1 MQGTVKCILCCLTE
15 SLEILLALVTPIA
28 ACTLQQ
34 WSGRER
40 ALKMP
45 RAIFQSCWHLIYE
58 YGVCT
63 PGISLI
69 RWLSGLTSLMGIK
82 GMISTGATGFKRQ
95 KYACTTMPVRFPF
108 RDDVQGK
115 TYIQESRCWGGQQ
128 AVQYFCSSSHSVW
141 FLCSALHLVMVKKG
155 EIRLAED
162 HAGDPFGR
170 DLVQILAEN
179 LLGRVWWQS
188 FLPWLIGEPEGECT
202 AVHAQRG

>member
-1 MQGTVKCILCCLTE
+1 MKCILCCLSE
-15 SLEILLALVTPIA
+15 SLEILFALVTPIA

-69 RWLSGLTSLMGIK
+69 CWLSGLTSLMGIK
-82 GMISTGATGFKRQ
+82 GMISTGATGIKRQ

-108 RDDVQGK
+108 RDDIQGK

-162 HAGDPFGR
+162 RAGDPFGR

-188 FLPWLIGEPEGECT
+188 FLPWLIGEPEGKCT
-202 AVHAQRG
+202 AVPAQRG